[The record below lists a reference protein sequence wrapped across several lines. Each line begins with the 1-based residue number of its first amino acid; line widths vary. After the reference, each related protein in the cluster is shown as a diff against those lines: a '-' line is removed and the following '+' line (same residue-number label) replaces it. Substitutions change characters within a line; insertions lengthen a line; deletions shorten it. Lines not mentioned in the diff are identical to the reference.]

1 MKRFAAVRQ
10 RFWQQVAAEWE
21 GPCGLMAGGHWHT
34 DLLEAAA
41 VPAAVSAAWVG
52 PAYKIR
58 DVEQKT
64 VLEHAASAQAAI
76 TTEASTPPPAASP
89 SAPLL
94 QVQGVSLVYRTAQQQ
109 VQATHRVSLDVH
121 AGDRFVLL
129 GASGCGKS
137 SLLKALGGFLT
148 PAEGQILLDGQ
159 PVHGPGPDRVVVF
172 QEFDQ
177 LPPWKTVREN
187 VMFPLL
193 ASGQLKRAEARARA
207 DAMLAK
213 VGLAQFADAHPH
225 QLSGGMKQRVAIAR
239 ALAMQPR
246 VLLMDEPFAALDAL
260 TRRRMQEELLALWE
274 ELRFTLVFV
283 THSIEEALVV
293 GNRIAIL
300 SPHPGRVRAE
310 VNSHQFDLHS
320 QGSAEFQ
327 ATAQRIHRLLFEPV
341 PAATTAAAS
350 AAPAAGTAP
359 VAGAVVEPATSSPW
373 ASTPVSL

>member
-1 MKRFAAVRQ
+1 MGVQTLMTSLDLPTLPPERGAASLPPSAWADWHWPAVQERRSATAPQ
-10 RFWQQVAAEWE
+10 AQPAE
-21 GPCGLMAGGHWHT
+21 HT
-34 DLLEAAA
+34 
-41 VPAAVSAAWVG
+41 VPAQPAV
-52 PAYKIR
+52 
-58 DVEQKT
+58 D
-64 VLEHAASAQAAI
+64 AS
-76 TTEASTPPPAASP
+76 PAA
-89 SAPLL
+89 LL
-94 QVQGVSLVYRTAQQQ
+94 QVQGVSLTYTTAQR
-109 VQATHRVSLDVH
+109 VVRATHQVSLDVH
-121 AGDRFVLL
+121 AADRFVLL

-137 SLLKALGGFLT
+137 TLLKAMGGFMT
-148 PAEGQILLDGQ
+148 PSEGRILLDGQ
-159 PVHGPGPDRVVVF
+159 PVQGPGPDRVVVF

-193 ASGQLKRAEARARA
+193 AACRMGRAQARERA
-207 DAMLAK
+207 DAMIAK
-213 VGLAQFADAHPH
+213 VGLAPFADVHPH

-260 TRRRMQEELLALWE
+260 TRRRMQQELLALWE

-310 VNSHQFDLHS
+310 LNSHQFDLHS

-327 ATAQRIHRLLFEPV
+327 ASAQRIHRLLFE
-341 PAATTAAAS
+341 T
-350 AAPAAGTAP
+350 
-359 VAGAVVEPATSSPW
+359 PATHP
-373 ASTPVSL
+373 